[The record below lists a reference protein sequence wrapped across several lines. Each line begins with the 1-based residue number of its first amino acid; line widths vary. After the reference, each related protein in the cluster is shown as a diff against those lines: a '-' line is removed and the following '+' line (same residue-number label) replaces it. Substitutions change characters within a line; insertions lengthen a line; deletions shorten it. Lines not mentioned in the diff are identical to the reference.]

1 MLRNV
6 IYLALAALG
15 AGTAAHAQDFS
26 GAEPMLRG
34 DLPAAEREIQHQ
46 RRMFPTDPDLLL
58 NLARVYAQTQR
69 TPQAAQLYREVLA
82 RPDEALSLAGG
93 RTANAHAI
101 AQAGLRQISLST
113 LATR

>member
-1 MLRNV
+1 RYDPAQHLAAPSRSARPFRTASNLCRVRVNPGRVQGPASSRLHVVTVLSFSCNRDVMLHPAVGEKTMLRNV

-46 RRMFPTDPDLLL
+46 RR
-58 NLARVYAQTQR
+58 
-69 TPQAAQLYREVLA
+69 
-82 RPDEALSLAGG
+82 
-93 RTANAHAI
+93 
-101 AQAGLRQISLST
+101 
-113 LATR
+113 